1 MKKPEACLTMRL
13 DLHKTSHQGW
23 ETLSYPLTSGK
34 SLPHPTVYSQ
44 LLHTGVGSM
53 LTGVSLYSKKNAL
66 IN

>member
-1 MKKPEACLTMRL
+1 MKRPEACLARGS
-13 DLHKTSHQGW
+13 DLHKTSCWCW
-23 ETLSYPLTSGK
+23 ETFAYPLTSGK

-44 LLHTGVGSM
+44 LLHTGMGSM

>member
-1 MKKPEACLTMRL
+1 MKQPEACLAMRS
-13 DLHKTSHQGW
+13 DLHKTSCGGR
-23 ETLSYPLTSGK
+23 ETFSHPLTSGK